1 MEKIK
6 VILCDDHKIV
16 RDGIKALVESMDEMI
31 VIGEASSAEVLLE
44 DLHTLHPDV
53 IILDISL
60 PGKSGIEVA
69 SIIKERFPEIKI
81 LFLSMYND
89 EDFVF
94 NAIKSGA
101 SGYLPKNTSCEELKE
116 AIISVFSGQEYFSD
130 SISKIILKSYVA
142 KAKSQDEDD
151 EKGINALSKRE
162 QEVLKLFVEGKSNK
176 EIADELFISI
186 RTVESHK
193 NHIMT
198 KLELNTNV
206 DLIKFAIKNQIIEL

>member
-1 MEKIK
+1 MEKIR
-6 VILCDDHKIV
+6 VIICDDHKIV
-16 RDGIKALVESMDEMI
+16 RDGISSLVKSMDEMLI
-31 VIGEASSAEVLLE
+31 IGEASSAEQLIDCLE
-44 DLHTLHPDV
+44 SQQPHI

-60 PGKSGIEVA
+60 PGMSGIEA
-69 SIIKERFPEIKI
+69 AGIIKEKFPDIRI
-81 LFLSMYND
+81 LFLSMYKD

-116 AIISVFSGQEYFSD
+116 AIISIHNGQEYFSD

-142 KAKSQDEDD
+142 KAKSQDED
-151 EKGINALSKRE
+151 EKGLSRLSNRE
-162 QEVLKLFVEGKSNK
+162 QEVLKLFVEGHSNK
-176 EIADELFISI
+176 QIADELFISV

-193 NHIMT
+193 NHIMN
-198 KLELNTNV
+198 KLELNTTV

>member
-16 RDGIKALVESMDEMI
+16 RDGIKSLVESMEEMI
-31 VIGEASSAEVLLE
+31 VIGEANSAEQLLD

-60 PGKSGIEVA
+60 SGKSGIEVA
-69 SIIKERFPEIKI
+69 SIIKTRFPEIKI

-116 AIISVFSGQEYFSD
+116 AIISVYRGQEYFSN

-142 KAKSQDEDD
+142 KAKSKDEED

-198 KLELNTNV
+198 KLELNTNI